1 MMLRSYALVLMALTL
16 SGCTPPQVR
25 YHTLLSSAPV
35 MTAPHA
41 APYLIDMAPVGVPQ
55 SLDLQQIVVRQ
66 GESSMARLEN
76 DRWLSPLDEELRS
89 ALSAGITARLNTQ
102 DVAGLPGGENQP
114 VVRIAVQIRRFDT
127 WPGQRLTL
135 EADWRLATKARGE
148 RVSLVC
154 KSVLTA
160 KPPADSQQ
168 LFLRWQTLVA
178 QLAGEIADTQS
189 AWANAGY
196 PSSAACRQAAAA
208 P

>member
-1 MMLRSYALVLMALTL
+1 MMLRSYVLILMALIL
-16 SGCTPPQVR
+16 GGCTSPQIR

-35 MTAPHA
+35 TATPRA
-41 APYLIDMAPVGVPQ
+41 APYLIDLAPVGVPDA
-55 SLDLQQIVVRQ
+55 LDLQQIVVRQ
-66 GESSMARLEN
+66 GQSSMTRLEN
-76 DRWLSPLDEELRS
+76 DRWLSPVDEELRS
-89 ALSAGITARLNTQ
+89 ALSAGITARLGTQ
-102 DVAGLPGGENQP
+102 DMAGLPGGENQP
-114 VVRIAVQIRRFDT
+114 VVRIGVQIRRFDT
-127 WPGQRLTL
+127 WPGQRLIL

-148 RVSLVC
+148 SVSLAC

-160 KPPADSQQ
+160 QPPADSQQ

-196 PSSAACRQAAAA
+196 SSSIVCRQRLA